1 MNKDLFKAYIDNP
14 LLLQNE
20 NNELLAFLQHYPYF
34 QSAHLLYLKSL
45 EAGKSTKFSEQLKLT
60 VCYAGDRCVL
70 MNLINKKENQN
81 KQVLVNF
88 KSTETYFEQNSE
100 ILNNE
105 TLETNNQEIKE
116 DNIKS
121 KEDAKVLIIEEKLEE
136 KTELREFPPTP
147 IIPDNKIETKTIKI
161 PAIKK
166 EVNEQHLYSSGSH
179 SQKELLDI
187 INERLKEID
196 KGKNEN
202 DFSVEVIKI
211 EGKKES
217 NTKKQSKLID
227 EFLSKKPVMPRYSE
241 KETSV
246 NPISEED
253 EEKEI
258 MTETL
263 AKIYISQK
271 NYEKAINIY
280 SKLSLKYPKKS
291 IYFADQIS
299 KIEKLIKLNR

>member
-70 MNLINKKENQN
+70 MNLINKKGNQN
-81 KQVLVNF
+81 RQIIVN
-88 KSTETYFEQNSE
+88 SELTEKTTEISVSE
-100 ILNNE
+100 ILDI
-105 TLETNNQEIKE
+105 NNQELKGKAIKSEENE
-116 DNIKS
+116 DIKVLISEDSSEEKNKS
-121 KEDAKVLIIEEKLEE
+121 KEF
-136 KTELREFPPTP
+136 TPTP
-147 IIPDNKIETKTIKI
+147 IIPDDKIEIVSIKT
-161 PAIKK
+161 P
-166 EVNEQHLYSSGSH
+166 ENSEQHLYSSGSH

-196 KGKNEN
+196 KGKSEN